1 MAQTR
6 CNPASTDVTRRTLL
20 RTSAVAIGATLLPR
34 ATAGMTTVVPATAPT
49 WATARAEAQ
58 RLLSAGYLLEVARI
72 AEELKP
78 GFLSGTYRGWRD
90 EDDGRRDVVV
100 AKRLGLAFDPGY
112 RSPWE
117 LLEDEVEL
125 RLGFWNDAEEVS
137 PEDAP
142 LVASFI
148 AIAASSEWLGTGG
161 EVLDG
166 AVRTVALDVIK
177 YARARRWYVP
187 TADEEPADA

>member
-1 MAQTR
+1 MAQVK
-6 CNPASTDVTRRTLL
+6 CNPTPADVTRRTLL
-20 RTSAVAIGATLLPR
+20 RTSAVAIGAALLPR
-34 ATAGMTTVVPATAPT
+34 TTTGMTTMVPATAPT

-90 EDDGRRDVVV
+90 EDDGRRDSVV
-100 AKRLGLAFDPGY
+100 AKRLGLAFDPDY
-112 RSPWE
+112 RSPRE
-117 LLEDEVEL
+117 LLDDEVEL
-125 RLGFWNDAEEVS
+125 RLGFWNAAEESS

-142 LVASFI
+142 LDAAFI
-148 AIAASSEWLGTGG
+148 AIAASSDWLGRGG

-166 AVRTVALDVIK
+166 AVHAVAQDVIK
-177 YARARRWYVP
+177 YARARHWYAP